1 MGYEAF
7 IAGWGEWASPG
18 YCDGPL
24 GPKGTLHVGTTAISS
39 VGCTLNGRKGNISIQ
54 SGYTPCGTCI
64 ASGREGDS
72 GGALCIELG
81 DGSMGVIGITQT
93 GTTAFMAAAHHLITP
108 TGTNYLCT
116 PCHPVPAG
124 CGDMNGDE
132 KEDCDDL
139 DILLQLS
146 PWSVEP
152 FCAGDLNGDGCA
164 GTQEDLDKIFC
175 DRENE
180 FAFEQCFST
189 CRGDANRD
197 GFVNSTDYNLIAAFL
212 GTEDSLPCPCQTCG
226 DPRENCP
233 LDLDF
238 DGDVDLVDLGLVVG
252 SYQCTNAPECVPSAT
267 PCD

>member
-1 MGYEAF
+1 MHRLRG
-7 IAGWGEWASPG
+7 
-18 YCDGPL
+18 
-24 GPKGTLHVGTTAISS
+24 
-39 VGCTLNGRKGNISIQ
+39 
-54 SGYTPCGTCI
+54 
-64 ASGREGDS
+64 EGDS

-233 LDLDF
+233 LVLDF
-238 DGDVDLVDLGLVVG
+238 DGDVDLGRV
-252 SYQCTNAPECVPSAT
+252 SK
-267 PCD
+267 